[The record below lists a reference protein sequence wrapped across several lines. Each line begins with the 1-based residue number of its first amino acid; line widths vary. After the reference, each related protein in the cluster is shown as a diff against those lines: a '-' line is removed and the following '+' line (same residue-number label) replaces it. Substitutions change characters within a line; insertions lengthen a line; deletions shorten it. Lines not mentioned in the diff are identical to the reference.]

1 MSFQPVF
8 DNASDMQISNR
19 RFVSQTQTRSGVVR
33 SVAQNNS
40 IWRFT
45 VTLADGQPWENWRTY
60 ISGYEQLNRYTS
72 DTINLSQSGFA
83 WMFPYQGSESNI
95 ANLRVSVINGE
106 LRVQSG
112 VTITSGY
119 LFLVGDIIQLV
130 GGRVYEVTQP
140 VLWSDTS
147 ISTHRAPVDE
157 TVGTYDTNIGALAE
171 WDVVCTSMPKWRF
184 MDHKRVAWDGAF
196 EFQEVMT

>member
-1 MSFQPVF
+1 MSFQPIF
-8 DNASDMQISNR
+8 DNAADMKISNR
-19 RFVSQTQTRSGVVR
+19 RFVAQTQTRSGVVR
-33 SVAQNNS
+33 SVSQNNS

-45 VTLADGQPWENWRTY
+45 ISLADGQPWENWRTY
-60 ISGYEQLNRYTS
+60 ISGYENLNRYTTAS
-72 DTINLSQSGFA
+72 VNLSQSGFSY
-83 WMFPYQGSESNI
+83 MFPYQGDESNI

-119 LFLVGDIIQLV
+119 LFLVGDLIQLV
-130 GGRVYEVTQP
+130 GGRVYQVTQP

-157 TVGTYDTNIGALAE
+157 PVGTYDTNIGELAE
-171 WDVVCTSMPKWRF
+171 WEVICTTMPKWSF
-184 MDHKRVAWDGAF
+184 VDHKRVGWDGPF
-196 EFQEVMT
+196 EFQEAM

>member
-1 MSFQPVF
+1 MSFQPII
-8 DNASDMQISNR
+8 DNAAEMKIPNR
-19 RFVSQTQTRSGVVR
+19 RFVAQTQTRSGVVR

-45 VTLADGQPWENWRTY
+45 VSLADGQPWDLWRTY
-60 ISGYEQLNRYTS
+60 ITGYEALNRYTS
-72 DTINLSQSGFA
+72 NTINLSQSSFDY
-83 WMFPYQGSESNI
+83 MFPYQGSEPNI
-95 ANLRVSVINGE
+95 ANVRVSVINGE

-119 LFLVGDIIQLV
+119 LFLVGDLIQLV
-130 GGRVYEVTQP
+130 GGRVYQVTQP

-157 TVGTYDTNIGALAE
+157 AVGTYDTNIGVNAE
-171 WDVVCTSMPKWRF
+171 WSVVCTTMPKWSF
-184 MDHKRVAWDGAF
+184 VDHKRIGWDGAF
-196 EFQEVMT
+196 EFQEVI